1 MNKTIGIVGGGQLGK
16 MISHT
21 AQKMGFR
28 TVIFSNVKSCAT
40 DCINY
45 SIIADYQ
52 DNQALLEF
60 TNLCD
65 VITFEFENI
74 PYQTVDFL
82 SKYKPTF
89 PNANSLNIAQHR
101 LKEKQFL
108 NQHNIKTVKFAAIS
122 NILELEENF
131 KNIAS
136 NKKAVLKTT
145 IMGYDGKGQFI
156 INNINQCQEAFDAL
170 KYSINSDNPYL
181 ILEEFYPFDLEIS
194 VIIARSKTE
203 VASYQPTENIHKN
216 GILDKSIYPA
226 RVSNFIINEAQE
238 IGKKIATKLDLIG
251 ILAVEFFIKKDEI
264 IVNEIAPR
272 PHNSGH
278 FSMDAA
284 ATSQFEQLIRAI
296 NNLKLGSTK
305 FYHRGFM
312 QNIIGFDINNINDF
326 YQNENAKIHIYGK
339 DKIADGRKMGHI
351 NFINQ

>member
-16 MISHT
+16 MISHA
-21 AQKMGFR
+21 AQKMGFK
-28 TVIFSNVKSCAT
+28 TVIFSNVKSCAV
-40 DCINY
+40 DCTNY

-60 TNLCD
+60 ANLCD
-65 VITFEFENI
+65 IITFEFENI

-82 SKYKPTF
+82 SQYKPTF
-89 PNANSLNIAQHR
+89 PNVKSLNIAQHR

-122 NILELEENF
+122 SILELEKNF
-131 KNIAS
+131 KNIAA

-145 IMGYDGKGQFI
+145 IMGYDGKGQFV
-156 INNINQCQEAFDAL
+156 INDINQCQEAFNVL

-194 VIIARSKTE
+194 VIIARSPTE
-203 VASYQPTENIHKN
+203 ITSYQPTENIHKN

-226 RVSNFIINEAQE
+226 RVNDFIINEAQE
-238 IGKKIATKLDLIG
+238 IGKKIAIELDLIG

-278 FSMDAA
+278 LSMDAA
-284 ATSQFEQLIRAI
+284 VTSQFEQLIRAI

-305 FYHRGFM
+305 FYHQGFM

-326 YQNENAKIHIYGK
+326 YQNANAKIHIYGK
-339 DKIADGRKMGHI
+339 DEIAIGRKMGHI
-351 NFINQ
+351 NFLDQ